1 MSDLLKSI
9 ENHEGFVGTVY
20 KDSLGFE
27 TIGIGIKLPLTKFEA
42 RMILESRLN
51 AMIEEIKQKEP
62 FYNKLPEKVKDI
74 ISEMAY
80 QLGVN
85 GVLNFRKMWIALKL
99 ENYVKASEEGLDS
112 LWHTQTPRRAEE
124 LMYRL
129 KSIN

>member
-27 TIGIGIKLPLTKFEA
+27 TIGIGTKLPLTKFEA

-99 ENYVKASEEGLDS
+99 ENYVKRDWIHYGTHKLQEGL
-112 LWHTQTPRRAEE
+112 R
-124 LMYRL
+124 
-129 KSIN
+129 N